1 MASCGEVLARLLE
14 KNYGVGTVFGIPGV
28 HTLELY
34 RGLAGTQIRHIT
46 PRHEQGAGFMAD
58 GFARATG
65 QPGVC
70 FIITGPGMT
79 NMATPMGQAM
89 QDSIPM
95 LVISSV
101 SDSRHLGM
109 GEGRLHELPS
119 QRDVARGLSAF
130 SHTLLR
136 ADELPKVLS
145 RAFAVFRSARP
156 APVHIEIPLDVLAS
170 SGDSIDQTP
179 WPIPSA
185 PGPAPAAIAE
195 AASLLSAAE
204 RPLIAIGGGAI
215 TAAEEVMAL
224 AERLQAPV
232 INTVNAKGVLPY
244 SHPLAVGGSGSC
256 APVRKELLEADVV
269 LAIGTELAE
278 TDYDFFGVGGVRLD
292 GTLIRIDIDASQL
305 TRNARPDLAI
315 VSDAREAL
323 VALNTA
329 LAGVQQS
336 SGSNGLVR
344 AAELRASLR
353 STADRNFEA
362 FFAAIDE
369 ALPEAII
376 AGDSTQPTYYAW
388 LHYEKERPRQYFH
401 SASGY
406 GTLGYAIPAAIG
418 AKLGQPDSAVI
429 GLIGDGA
436 AQFTIGELASAVE
449 AEVSVIFLVW
459 NNAGYGEI
467 RQFFADE
474 GVEPIG
480 VDIHTPDFDQL
491 GKGFGCA
498 VARPQDLPALKR
510 ALLAA
515 RDHNGPTLIEVMEA
529 DFVDGDPTW

>member
-1 MASCGEVLARLLE
+1 M
-14 KNYGVGTVFGIPGV
+14 
-28 HTLELY
+28 
-34 RGLAGTQIRHIT
+34 
-46 PRHEQGAGFMAD
+46 
-58 GFARATG
+58 
-65 QPGVC
+65 
-70 FIITGPGMT
+70 
-79 NMATPMGQAM
+79 
-89 QDSIPM
+89 
-95 LVISSV
+95 
-101 SDSRHLGM
+101 
-109 GEGRLHELPS
+109 
-119 QRDVARGLSAF
+119 
-130 SHTLLR
+130 
-136 ADELPKVLS
+136 
-145 RAFAVFRSARP
+145 
-156 APVHIEIPLDVLAS
+156 
-170 SGDSIDQTP
+170 
-179 WPIPSA
+179 
-185 PGPAPAAIAE
+185 
-195 AASLLSAAE
+195 
-204 RPLIAIGGGAI
+204 
-215 TAAEEVMAL
+215 
-224 AERLQAPV
+224 
-232 INTVNAKGVLPY
+232 
-244 SHPLAVGGSGSC
+244 
-256 APVRKELLEADVV
+256 

-336 SGSNGLVR
+336 SGSNGLAR

-369 ALPEAII
+369 ALPEVII

-388 LHYEKERPRQYFH
+388 LHYEKEHPRQYFH

-418 AKLGQPDSAVI
+418 AKLGQPDSPVI

-474 GVEPIG
+474 GVEPVG